1 MQWLLLQRSIAILTT
16 NGGETGWS
24 LRLNSGES
32 YVVIPKHGILY
43 LYVELDIEKWFSNE
57 CAGSNYSIHLGEMVW
72 IYKWARFLSGG
83 MPKYFGNKDQ

>member
-1 MQWLLLQRSIAILTT
+1 
-16 NGGETGWS
+16 
-24 LRLNSGES
+24 
-32 YVVIPKHGILY
+32 
-43 LYVELDIEKWFSNE
+43 VELDIEKWFSNE